1 MKYSYF
7 SSTKSRRCRQVTVAE
22 LLDILKQPGLKQLC
36 DDIAEAVK
44 KGDDKTASEKKAQL
58 PVIVLNELYEAG
70 KPRKKGTGVPTG
82 IVMIDYDNC
91 QDEAQLE
98 ALKAKVM
105 QLAIGHAELK
115 DMIVAA
121 HVSPRR
127 HGVHVWYRWLPGC
140 RSIREC
146 HARFAE
152 WAGLPDYDEGC
163 NDSSRCS
170 YLVDSSR
177 FFVNNFGA
185 MERNEQYAEIQNKMT
200 RHGGES
206 NGNGRVDSGQPDTAA
221 DGLALRF
228 PDAADECGGGAAA
241 VGGVAAGQGLSRPA
255 TYEGIGYERIF
266 RELTLRCCPVSKIDR
281 EGGVL
286 EGARDN
292 TLFKVVCLFRYIC
305 DNKPEWIMEY
315 LPAWAWD
322 LDKDKPGRCRELV
335 ESACARNMSFTTP
348 RTLTAVLGALKR
360 GEQEAATEE
369 EQQERCVKEL
379 ERIAGEQ
386 RKFFAIPQEL
396 PPVFREF
403 ADSFP
408 FAWKPAAL
416 LALLPMLGT
425 IMSRIRGV
433 YLDRRLHSP
442 SFQTVIEAKF
452 GRGKGNITDMA
463 RMVLEPLVM
472 ADEAGNAEL
481 NQYNLL
487 VEKANGTER
496 LPDKPDVCV
505 RKITGDFTVAGF
517 EEVLGTS
524 KGLHIWCGTSEI
536 DEVRKVWA
544 AVSHILR
551 KAYDNDLYGRSLQST
566 KTFRGER
573 PIFFNTLLCGTSRA
587 VRRCYTDPED
597 GLVSRTMFFKLMRDE
612 EKMPVVRMLPGTK
625 NRLGQLLHRLHDK
638 YSLGQDGHPVLE
650 QRFDMEFVNKALG
663 KWLTEQYRQSVLT
676 GNEARDSFRRRD
688 AVNGFRA
695 GLVAVAIYACMGRK
709 MGRKEQAV
717 VTEFAKWVAT
727 YSLEMHLL
735 KYGRELNK
743 LDGDDDCVCSD
754 SNVLMVLPDTFTLH
768 EAYRTFSGKSECAV
782 RVMLSRLMAAGYLV
796 NEERGVYA
804 KVKNE
809 SQKRK

>member
-1 MKYSYF
+1 MS
-7 SSTKSRRCRQVTVAE
+7 VAE
-22 LLDILKQPGLKQLC
+22 LLDILKQPGLRGLC
-36 DDIAEAVK
+36 EDIARAVAA
-44 KGDDKTASEKKAQL
+44 GDEKMANEKKAQL

-98 ALKAKVM
+98 ALKGRVM
-105 QLAIGHAELK
+105 QCAVGHEVLK

-127 HGVHVWYRWLPGC
+127 HGVHVWYRWLPNC
-140 RSIREC
+140 HSIKEC
-146 HARFAE
+146 HAEFARLI
-152 WAGLPDYDEGC
+152 GLPDYDEGC

-170 YLVDSSR
+170 YLVSADL

-185 MERNEQYAEIQNKMT
+185 MERNEVYAHAQESLVQRVTSAVQHEPQPIAGTLPLEGLSDNAAAGAAG
-200 RHGGES
+200 RAGGE
-206 NGNGRVDSGQPDTAA
+206 
-221 DGLALRF
+221 
-228 PDAADECGGGAAA
+228 
-241 VGGVAAGQGLSRPA
+241 GVRPT
-255 TYEGIGYERIF
+255 TYEGIAYERIF

-281 EGGVL
+281 EGNVL

-305 DNKPEWIMEY
+305 DNKAEWIMAY
-315 LPAWAWD
+315 LPQWARG
-322 LDKDKPGRCRELV
+322 LDADKPGRCRELV

-348 RTLTAVLGALKR
+348 RTLAAVLNALKQ
-360 GEQEAATEE
+360 GEQEAVTEE

-379 ERIAGEQ
+379 ERIAEEH
-386 RKFFAIPQEL
+386 RKFFATPKEL

-463 RMVLEPLVM
+463 RMVLEPLVL
-472 ADEAGNAEL
+472 ADEVGNAQL

-517 EEVLGTS
+517 EEVLNTS

-536 DEVRKVWA
+536 DEVRKVWM

-612 EKMPVVRMLPGTK
+612 EKMPVVRMSQGTK
-625 NRLGQLLHRLHDK
+625 NRLSQLLHRLHDK
-638 YSLGQDGHPVLE
+638 YSLAQDGHPVLE
-650 QRFDMEFVNKALG
+650 QRFDMEFVNKALS

-695 GLVAVAIYACMGRK
+695 GLVAVAIYACMGKK
-709 MGRKEQAV
+709 MGKKEQAII
-717 VTEFAKWVAT
+717 TEFAKWVAT

-743 LDGDDDCVCSD
+743 LDGDDDGVCND

-782 RVMLSRLMAAGYLV
+782 RVMLSRLVAAGYLV
-796 NEERGVYA
+796 NEERGVYG
-804 KVKNE
+804 KVK
-809 SQKRK
+809 S